1 MGHLASPDLFFPLSL
16 QMWFKNRRARQ
27 NQKNSQKVPG
37 EPGSGSHERPACP
50 QGYGPLV
57 TSASADSL
65 SQSPE
70 LQNHPSTVSEPSLQM
85 FQSPLIPPG
94 ELMQSSLQRHSDH
107 ERIPLS
113 HVSLDPSTQPSLQ
126 MLGTGTAHHRH
137 QIPLSSSVSSG
148 CKGSQVPV
156 ASSDKC
162 GDQQVH
168 PEAPRKQRK
177 ERTVYSE
184 EQKVLLQRHFD
195 QGKNPSQK
203 KRMELALMIGVTEY
217 EIKVCIA
224 LIPVLCSQNSYGSC
238 ALIKIPLIQ

>member
-1 MGHLASPDLFFPLSL
+1 
-16 QMWFKNRRARQ
+16 
-27 NQKNSQKVPG
+27 
-37 EPGSGSHERPACP
+37 
-50 QGYGPLV
+50 
-57 TSASADSL
+57 
-65 SQSPE
+65 
-70 LQNHPSTVSEPSLQM
+70 
-85 FQSPLIPPG
+85 
-94 ELMQSSLQRHSDH
+94 MQSSLQRHSDQ
-107 ERIPLS
+107 ERIPLP

-126 MLGTGTAHHRH
+126 MLGTGTAH
-137 QIPLSSSVSSG
+137 QILLSSSVSSG

-195 QGKNPSQK
+195 QGNYPSQK
-203 KRMELALMIGVTEY
+203 KLMELALMIGVTEY

-224 LIPVLCSQNSYGSC
+224 LVLIPCSQKSYGSC
-238 ALIKIPLIQ
+238 ALIKNPTHSVILHYLGQHGTVV